1 MEYNNSNTGLLIN
14 SDTKLH
20 RKWFIEMV
28 NLLGIKALYRSPVH
42 TEDYTLQGEMKP
54 LTYSEEV
61 PVGVIFEEHIDQ
73 KTAKKLGWNAELMTD
88 SALIHVPYDLDG
100 LQVGGL
106 FKIPSGYDNT
116 CFRLFRVVELS
127 AIMVYP
133 ASITCRIVPEYA
145 DTAQRSEIEE
155 FNFSNFNLLN
165 EGN

>member
-1 MEYNNSNTGLLIN
+1 MYNNSNTGLLIN

-73 KTAKKLGWNAELMTD
+73 KTAKKLGWNAELQENA
-88 SALIHVPYDLDG
+88 SIIHVPYDLAN
-100 LQVGGL
+100 LQKGAL
-106 FKIPSGYDNT
+106 FIIPSGIDNSIGRV
-116 CFRLFRVVELS
+116 FKVVRLS
-127 AIMVYP
+127 NIMMYP
-133 ASITCRIVPEYA
+133 ASIACEIVPEYVN
-145 DTAQRSEIEE
+145 E
-155 FNFSNFNLLN
+155 FDESQMNHEDNNFNLLKD
-165 EGN
+165 EDD